1 MISQIFGVFKV
12 VKLFLGGHK
21 MLLVAIAAAV
31 VLSAVTLYVYG
42 AEKAKGKVRV
52 LEAQN
57 MAQIATLGA
66 QSNELERL
74 TARIRDNNARLLEQ
88 IAAEEARVTRAEQA
102 AAALRADRDRIT
114 AELGAS
120 RARWNEAIANDE
132 TLQAWL
138 PDPVPRAVWDRLR
151 AATGDPAR

>member
-1 MISQIFGVFKV
+1 MIGAIFGAFKV

-21 MLLVAIAAAV
+21 ILLIAIAAAA
-31 VLSAVTLYVYG
+31 VLGAITLYVHG
-42 AEKAKGKVRV
+42 AEKAKGKVKV
-52 LEAQN
+52 LQSLNQQYLDTATAQV
-57 MAQIATLGA
+57 AEI
-66 QSNELERL
+66 ERL

-138 PDPVPRAVWDRLR
+138 PDPVPGAVWERLR